1 MQKKN
6 LTNYK
11 KTYFQSIVNAL
22 EERRHGRKKKASSS
36 ADLLK
41 KKSHGG
47 SLEHFVSCCFS
58 ALSWPGNILSV
69 AFPAENRCLLFSLLV
84 RSQLVVKHGH
94 HKIASMHGNAKNTFV
109 TCPLYQKQIIMQ
121 ECPAGMGRELYPCSQ
136 DNQHAN
142 LPVQL
147 GLSWWGKWVRIYRR
161 LMCNTQNRRYT
172 ECFKYYRTTPLT

>member
-1 MQKKN
+1 MG
-6 LTNYK
+6 
-11 KTYFQSIVNAL
+11 
-22 EERRHGRKKKASSS
+22 EKKASSS

-47 SLEHFVSCCFS
+47 SLEHFVSCCFG
-58 ALSWPGNILSV
+58 ALSWPGNRLNV

-94 HKIASMHGNAKNTFV
+94 HKIASVHGKAKNTFV
-109 TCPLYQKQIIMQ
+109 TCSLCQKRIVMQ
-121 ECPAGMGRELYPCSQ
+121 EFPARMGRGLYPCSQ
-136 DNQHAN
+136 GNQHAN

-161 LMCNTQNRRYT
+161 FVCNTRNRRYT
-172 ECFKYYRTTPLT
+172 ECFK